1 MSMNIY
7 EALRESHEMQRTL
20 SQELVRT
27 VGNSPERLE
36 IFESLK
42 IELNAHAGAEERFF
56 LHALDES
63 RCGFEYFTSCG
74 IRASRDR
81 RNVGAID

>member
-20 SQELVRT
+20 LQELVRT
-27 VGNSPERLE
+27 VGNGPERLE

-42 IELNAHAGAEERFF
+42 IELNRHAGAEERFF
-56 LHALDES
+56 T
-63 RCGFEYFTSCG
+63 CP
-74 IRASRDR
+74 
-81 RNVGAID
+81 